1 MKNYIKK
8 FLTYLIPEIV
18 LFPLKNWLKRREI
31 INSWIKNGYSVPVPS
46 LVKQG
51 VIIDYQKKYNC
62 STFIETGTYLGDT
75 VEAMKTKF
83 KKVISIELGM
93 DLYIN
98 AKERFL
104 NVKNVEIF
112 QGDSGKV
119 LPQIV
124 LGLKDPAIFWL
135 DGHYS
140 AGITAKGDKICPIL
154 EELDAIFDN
163 SNLNHVLLI
172 DDARDFVGEGD
183 YPTIERLTD
192 YIKSKNER
200 YNVQVK
206 HDIIRYTI

>member
-8 FLTYLIPEIV
+8 FLIYLIPEIV

-31 INSWIKNGYSVPVPS
+31 MNSWRKNGYSVPVPS
-46 LVKQG
+46 IVKQR
-51 VIIDYQKKYNC
+51 VIINYQKKYNC

-75 VEAMKTKF
+75 VEALKTKF

-104 NVKNVEIF
+104 NDKNIEIF

-163 SNLNHVLLI
+163 SNLNHILLI

-183 YPTIERLTD
+183 YPTIDRLTD

-200 YNVQVK
+200 YKVQVK

>member
-8 FLTYLIPEIV
+8 FLIYLIPEIV

-31 INSWIKNGYSVPVPS
+31 MNSWRKNGYSVPVPS
-46 LVKQG
+46 IVKQR
-51 VIIDYQKKYNC
+51 VIINYQKKYNC

-75 VEAMKTKF
+75 VEALKTKF

-104 NVKNVEIF
+104 NDKNIEIF

-163 SNLNHVLLI
+163 SKLNHILLI

-200 YNVQVK
+200 YKVQVK

>member
-8 FLTYLIPEIV
+8 FLIYLIPEIV

-31 INSWIKNGYSVPVPS
+31 MNSWRKNGYSVPVPS
-46 LVKQG
+46 IVKQR
-51 VIIDYQKKYNC
+51 VIVNYQKKYNC

-75 VEAMKTKF
+75 VEALKTKF

-104 NVKNVEIF
+104 NDKNIEIF

-163 SNLNHVLLI
+163 SKLNHILLI

-200 YNVQVK
+200 YKVQVK

>member
-1 MKNYIKK
+1 MPN
-8 FLTYLIPEIV
+8 LTNEFYTLT
-18 LFPLKNWLKRREI
+18 N
-31 INSWIKNGYSVPVPS
+31 N
-46 LVKQG
+46 VKTTH
-51 VIIDYQKKYNC
+51 Y
-62 STFIETGTYLGDT
+62 IETGTYLGDT
-75 VEAMKTKF
+75 VEALKTKF

-104 NVKNVEIF
+104 NDKNIEIF

-163 SNLNHVLLI
+163 SKLNHILLI

-200 YNVQVK
+200 YKVQVK

>member
-8 FLTYLIPEIV
+8 FLIYLIPEIV
-18 LFPLKNWLKRREI
+18 LCPLKNWLKRREI
-31 INSWIKNGYSVPVPS
+31 MNSWRKNGYSVPVPS

>member
-8 FLTYLIPEIV
+8 FLIYLIPEIV

-31 INSWIKNGYSVPVPS
+31 MNSWRKNGYSVPVPS

-104 NVKNVEIF
+104 NDKNVEIF

-200 YNVQVK
+200 YKVQVK

>member
-1 MKNYIKK
+1 M
-8 FLTYLIPEIV
+8 
-18 LFPLKNWLKRREI
+18 
-31 INSWIKNGYSVPVPS
+31 NSWRKNGYSVPVPS

-93 DLYIN
+93 DLYTN
-98 AKERFL
+98 AKKRFL
-104 NVKNVEIF
+104 CDKNVEIF
-112 QGDSGKV
+112 HGDSGKV

-200 YNVQVK
+200 YKVQVK

>member
-1 MKNYIKK
+1 MKNSIKK
-8 FLTYLIPEIV
+8 VLISIIPKIV
-18 LFPLKNWLKRREI
+18 LLPLKNWLIRREI
-31 INSWIKNGYSVPVPS
+31 IRVWRNSGYSVPIPA
-46 LVKQG
+46 LVKQM
-51 VIIDYQKKYNC
+51 VILNYQKKYNY
-62 STFIETGTYLGDT
+62 STLIETGTYLGDM
-75 VEAMKTKF
+75 VEAQKTNF

-93 DLYIN
+93 DLFLK
-98 AKERFL
+98 AKERFKSD
-104 NVKNVEIF
+104 KNVQIF

-119 LPQIV
+119 LPQI
-124 LGLKDPAIFWL
+124 LQGLKDPAIFWL

-140 AGITAKGDKICPIL
+140 AGITAKGDKICPIF

-163 SNLNHVLLI
+163 SNLNHILLI

-200 YNVQVK
+200 YTVQVK

>member
-8 FLTYLIPEIV
+8 FLIYLIPEIV

-31 INSWIKNGYSVPVPS
+31 MNSWRKNGYSVPVPS
-46 LVKQG
+46 IVKQR
-51 VIIDYQKKYNC
+51 VIINYQKKYNC

-75 VEAMKTKF
+75 VEALKTKF

-104 NVKNVEIF
+104 NDKNIEIF

-163 SNLNHVLLI
+163 SNLNHILLI

-200 YNVQVK
+200 YKVQVK

>member
-8 FLTYLIPEIV
+8 FLIYLIPEIV

-31 INSWIKNGYSVPVPS
+31 MNSWRKNGYSVPVPS

>member
-8 FLTYLIPEIV
+8 FLIYLIPEIV

-31 INSWIKNGYSVPVPS
+31 MNSWRKNGYSVPVPS

-154 EELDAIFDN
+154 EELDAIFEN

>member
-8 FLTYLIPEIV
+8 FLIYLIPEIV

-31 INSWIKNGYSVPVPS
+31 MNSWRKNGYSVPVPS

-112 QGDSGKV
+112 QGDSGKG